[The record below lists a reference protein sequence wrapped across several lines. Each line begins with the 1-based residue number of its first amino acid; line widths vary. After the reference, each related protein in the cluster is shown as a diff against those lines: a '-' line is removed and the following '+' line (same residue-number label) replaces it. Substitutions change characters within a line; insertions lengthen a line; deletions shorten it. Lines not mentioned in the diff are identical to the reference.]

1 MRFYQAAKPYIDE
14 KLTKAS
20 EAAERREYD
29 KSFTMLEDAHVIG
42 QQSTY
47 FHTLVHFRM
56 LQHGLWLHDY
66 KEVFGQLLRLIG
78 ALTKTAMG
86 FIPAGNTGG
95 VNVNPFKSMP
105 VSQQN
110 QTILSKIKHAQS

>member
-20 EAAERREYD
+20 EATKRCEYD
-29 KSFTMLEDAHVIG
+29 KGFAMLEDAHVIG

-47 FHTLVHFRM
+47 FHTLVHFWM
-56 LQHGLWLHDY
+56 LQHGLWLRDY
-66 KEVFGQLLRLIG
+66 KEVLRQLFRLIG
-78 ALTKTAMG
+78 ALTKTALG
-86 FIPAGNTGG
+86 LIPAGNTGG
-95 VNVNPFKSMP
+95 ANVNPCKPMS

-110 QTILSKIKHAQS
+110 QAILAKIKHAQS